1 MELKVGLEWGIP
13 LPGLHHHDAVIVTN
27 ALLVAVGV
35 LLVFYLICRFAKLK
49 PTIPQMLIEVAVET
63 GENFL
68 RDIGGRRIVKYLPF
82 CLSIFLFILV
92 ANLIA
97 MVPGFVAPTSNI
109 SVNAAMAICV
119 FVMTFYVGIRELGF
133 GKYLK
138 HKTGPFGTMGRI
150 AMIIGGP
157 VFIVLE
163 SIGEFA
169 RPVSLSLRLFG
180 NIFGEEEFVIVLNN
194 LVVNANEL
202 FPALK
207 LDGGHVQYLFAQFVM
222 PLVYTLV
229 TITSVLQAFIFAF
242 LPILYFGAAVG
253 WGEDEH

>member
-1 MELKVGLEWGIP
+1 
-13 LPGLHHHDAVIVTN
+13 
-27 ALLVAVGV
+27 
-35 LLVFYLICRFAKLK
+35 
-49 PTIPQMLIEVAVET
+49 
-63 GENFL
+63 
-68 RDIGGRRIVKYLPF
+68 
-82 CLSIFLFILV
+82 
-92 ANLIA
+92 
-97 MVPGFVAPTSNI
+97 
-109 SVNAAMAICV
+109 
-119 FVMTFYVGIRELGF
+119 
-133 GKYLK
+133 
-138 HKTGPFGTMGRI
+138 
-150 AMIIGGP
+150 
-157 VFIVLE
+157 VLE

>member
-13 LPGLHHHDAVIVTN
+13 LPGLHHHETVIVTN
-27 ALLVAVGV
+27 ALLVAIGV
-35 LLVFYLICRFAKLK
+35 LVVFYLICRFAKLK

-63 GENFL
+63 GEKFL
-68 RDIGGRRIVKYLPF
+68 RDIGGQRIVKYLPF
-82 CLSIFLFILV
+82 CLSIFLFILA

-119 FVMTFYVGIRELGF
+119 FIMTFYVGIRELGF
-133 GKYLK
+133 AKYLK
-138 HKTGPFGTMGRI
+138 HKTGPFGAMGRV
-150 AMIIGGP
+150 ALIIGGP
-157 VFIVLE
+157 IFIVLE
-163 SIGEFA
+163 SIGEFF

-194 LVVNANEL
+194 LVVNANDL

-207 LDGGHVQYLFAQFVM
+207 LDGGHVQYLFAQFIM